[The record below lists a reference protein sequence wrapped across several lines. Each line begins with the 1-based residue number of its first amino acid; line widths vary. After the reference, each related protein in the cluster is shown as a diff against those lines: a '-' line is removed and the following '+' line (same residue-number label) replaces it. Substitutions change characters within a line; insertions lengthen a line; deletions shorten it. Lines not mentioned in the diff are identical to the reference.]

1 MSLTSVLED
10 RNSKVRGFF
19 EERFPNTNKV
29 IRKAN
34 AQLRRVETIRP
45 DEKVPWGRDTW
56 GTIGTAFDYRMRYH
70 FAVTPSEE
78 LVAWKGASIAAGNIA
93 EVMPA
98 LTEEIV
104 AEIISGRPT
113 LTEESVENFFSD
125 LDGLLADVQ
134 PSKIHPSLQQERLLL
149 RYCVALALFEQIRR
163 AGPKVFSTSPL
174 FSIGENPSTEELLS
188 LAEECWIDDLY
199 ALTQGM
205 ARICDVTTFR
215 NVVLNPTLSGSS
227 YVGGADADL
236 ILDNCLLDIKCS
248 INIKKLQLYQV
259 LGYVLLDLH
268 DEYAIERVG
277 FYMARQC
284 QPVIWDL
291 DDLIERLMV
300 TPQPL
305 ELLREEISE
314 GAFF

>member
-1 MSLTSVLED
+1 MSLTSALED
-10 RNSKVRGFF
+10 RNSTVREFF
-19 EERFPNTNKV
+19 EERFPNTKKV
-29 IRKAN
+29 IGEKN
-34 AQLRRVETIRP
+34 SQLRRVETIRP
-45 DEKVPWGRDTW
+45 PEEVSRDAL

-70 FAVTPSEE
+70 LVVTPSEK

-93 EVMPA
+93 EVRETTI
-98 LTEEIV
+98 L
-104 AEIISGRPT
+104 GRST

-125 LDGLLADVQ
+125 LDGLLANVK

-163 AGPKVFSTSPL
+163 AGPKVIPTSPL
-174 FSIGENPSTEELLS
+174 FSIRENPSTEELLS

-205 ARICDVTTFR
+205 ARICDATTFR
-215 NVVLNPTLSGSS
+215 NVIPNPTLSGSS

-259 LGYVLLDLH
+259 LGYVLSDLH
-268 DEYAIERVG
+268 DEYAIERAG

-291 DDLIERLMV
+291 DDLIGRLMV